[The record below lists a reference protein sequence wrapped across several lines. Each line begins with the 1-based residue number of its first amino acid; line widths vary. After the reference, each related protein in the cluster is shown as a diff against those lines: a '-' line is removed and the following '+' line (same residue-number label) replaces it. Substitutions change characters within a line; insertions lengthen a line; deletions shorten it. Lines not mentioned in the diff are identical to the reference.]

1 MNESPLENDDLTPM
15 GEKQTETLDGNHET
29 DQSPQPD
36 ASLPLPSTESI
47 NESDADRL
55 TAVPED
61 NTSDE
66 IGPTKGLG
74 ADIDGSALNLD
85 NTSDKIG
92 PTEGLGADIDGSA
105 LNLDTTIL
113 STCNVCHQPAI
124 ATGRK
129 AGRTGLLCSECK
141 LPVHYACTRL
151 PPYELHN
158 HVSSKKKKKYTC
170 EVCADTPETF
180 LTDLIASDIIN
191 VHKSNRG
198 GNENEEAEKQGYG
211 TDRMKQLESKMDALS
226 ETIEKYNLSSI
237 ADRML
242 EMYTNMNKTNRSFT
256 DATSVFNKTKDL
268 IEKLVNAHQLTQ
280 PSLSNVDD
288 EELNQRVKEK
298 EEQMQA
304 MRAAESLLNRSIVEK
319 DKIINTLFTDK
330 QKHIGRI
337 DELHGENQRLSSN
350 LERLLKIEEEKIW
363 FQNELEKTKHEV
375 VRLNEVIGRMQRG
388 KHERENELELQCRSL
403 RTEVNSKQQ
412 TLEDLQIAFKGL
424 ETSIAKVADGKS
436 QRQSQPSNRPN
447 AVVTEEDDDIS
458 NTTNP
463 SPKVVIYHDS
473 LCKPINDTI
482 MVREKV
488 EVKKIWAPTLSDIKN
503 DLPKQTEP
511 PSCIVIQALT
521 REVDK
526 KNPADYVSDI
536 ISTVEMGL
544 TKTEKI
550 VLCLIVDRED
560 SELARNRVKAVNGLL
575 QVKYMDNPN
584 VFVCEHDN
592 LRDPRNR
599 KSDKLHLNDMGTA
612 KLATNLKY
620 KIAEALGITV
630 VRKKQGNSGPRLVRN
645 ENKYSNTN
653 SSRKRYTRDRRN
665 FDRGNQQHYDDD
677 RYDDRYDM
685 YGEYD

>member
-15 GEKQTETLDGNHET
+15 EEKQNETLDGTNET

-36 ASLPLPSTESI
+36 ASLPPPSTESI
-47 NESDADRL
+47 NESDTNRL

-61 NTSDE
+61 ITSDE

-74 ADIDGSALNLD
+74 EDIDGS
-85 NTSDKIG
+85 G
-92 PTEGLGADIDGSA
+92 

-113 STCNVCHQPAI
+113 STCNVCRQPAI
-124 ATGRK
+124 ATGK
-129 AGRTGLLCSECK
+129 KTGRTGLLCSECK
-141 LPVHYACTRL
+141 LPVHYPCTRL

-158 HVSSKKKKKYTC
+158 YVSSKKRYTC
-170 EVCADTPETF
+170 EVCSDTPETF
-180 LTDLIASDIIN
+180 LTDLIGSDIVN

-198 GNENEEAEKQGYG
+198 GNENEEVEKQGYG
-211 TDRMKQLESKMDALS
+211 TDRIKQLESKMDALS

-256 DATSVFNKTKDL
+256 DATSVLNKTKDSM
-268 IEKLVNAHQLTQ
+268 EKLVNAHQLTQ

-288 EELNQRVKEK
+288 EELNQKVKEK
-298 EEQMQA
+298 EEQLQA
-304 MRAAESLLNRSIVEK
+304 MRAAESLLNRSIAEK

-330 QKHIGRI
+330 QKHVGRI

-363 FQNELEKTKHEV
+363 FQNEVEKTKHEV
-375 VRLNEVIGRMQRG
+375 VRLNEVIGSMQRG
-388 KHERENELELQCRSL
+388 KRERENELELQCRSL

-436 QRQSQPSNRPN
+436 QRQSQPLNRPKTF
-447 AVVTEEDDDIS
+447 VTEEDDEIS

-488 EVKKIWAPTLSDIKN
+488 EVKKIWAPTLSDIENK
-503 DLPKQTEP
+503 LSEQTEP

-526 KNPADYVSDI
+526 KDPAEYVSEI
-536 ISTVEMGL
+536 TSTVEMGL
-544 TKTEKI
+544 TKTERI

-560 SELARNRVKAVNGLL
+560 SDLARNRVKAVNGLL
-575 QVKYMDNPN
+575 QVQYMDNPN

-630 VRKKQGNSGPRLVRN
+630 VRKKQGNSGSRLFRN

-653 SSRKRYTRDRRN
+653 STRKRYTRDRRN